1 MLSHKTQVRV
11 RFGDTDPYGIVYFV
25 SYFRYCHRGI
35 EEFLRNLGLPPETMF
50 RNREEKFGLPIVA
63 ADCRFLVP
71 ARYGE
76 LLEVETSVK
85 EIKEKVIVFQ
95 FSFYRPPDFTYSRLF
110 FALFAVINT
119 FLVVAMRWA
128 VGAFLARVRR
138 SGRNLRSVLVLGAGE
153 LGRQVVRRL
162 QAHRSTASGSSAS
175 STTIRACGTA
185 GSTGFRSWVRRR
197 ISSRSFSSTRS
208 IR

>member
-1 MLSHKTQVRV
+1 MLSHNTKVFV

-35 EEFLRNLGLPPETMF
+35 EEFLRHLGLPPETMF

-63 ADCRFLVP
+63 ADCRFLIP

-95 FSFYRPPDFTYSRLF
+95 FHFYRPPET
-110 FALFAVINT
+110 AL
-119 FLVVAMRWA
+119 
-128 VGAFLARVRR
+128 LA
-138 SGRNLRSVLVLGAGE
+138 E
-153 LGRQVVRRL
+153 
-162 QAHRSTASGSSAS
+162 
-175 STTIRACGTA
+175 GTA
-185 GSTGFRSWVRRR
+185 TIVAIDHTWKARALPESLAEKIKNAQSA
-197 ISSRSFSSTRS
+197 
-208 IR
+208 